1 MSMRQDALY
10 ETETM
15 AELCATQGRLPE
27 AIAIYR
33 RLLDGHPG
41 SDRCGHWISRL
52 EALEHSWD
60 HAGGEEIEPEPLPFP
75 GPPGVSVRKRDSS
88 VTVAWSLPPD
98 TPEPTLELLLI
109 QKTTAG
115 VETARRSLR
124 LPANE
129 GRIAYAV
136 PALHTALAA
145 VGSGEG
151 PAFVPLARS
160 RR

>member
-27 AIAIYR
+27 AIAIYQ
-33 RLLDGHPG
+33 RLLHGHPG
-41 SDRCGHWISRL
+41 SDRCGHWIARL
-52 EALEHSWD
+52 EALEERW
-60 HAGGEEIEPEPLPFP
+60 AQAAGEEIEPEPVPFP
-75 GPPGVSVRKRDSS
+75 GPPGVSVRKRDNS
-88 VTVAWSLPPD
+88 VTVAWSLPPG
-98 TPEPTLELLLI
+98 TPEPALELLLI
-109 QKTTAG
+109 QRTTTG
-115 VETARRSLR
+115 VETTRRSVR
-124 LPANE
+124 LEAPE
-129 GRIAYAV
+129 GRLAYAV

-145 VGSGEG
+145 VGYGEG